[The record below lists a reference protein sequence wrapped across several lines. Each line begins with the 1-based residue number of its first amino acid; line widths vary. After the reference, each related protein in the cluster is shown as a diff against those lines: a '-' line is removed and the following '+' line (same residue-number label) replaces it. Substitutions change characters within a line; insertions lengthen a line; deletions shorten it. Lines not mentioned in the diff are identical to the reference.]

1 MPVLKLPYELPCHS
15 SRLHTGPVDS
25 WSSRSANHLAI
36 HRAASAAG
44 GVSVPTSWT

>member
-15 SRLHTGPVDS
+15 SRLHTGPVGS
-25 WSSRSANHLAI
+25 LVVMLGHHLAI